1 MRRLISYPWADTDPP
16 ALTGKATSM
25 TNDRQK
31 ALLVTGA
38 SVGLGAAI
46 AVRAAQAG
54 FRTVAT
60 MRDPSRR
67 AALDAAL
74 KTAGVAAQILPL
86 DVQDTASIESAIA
99 QAGPIDVLVN
109 NAGMGFARTTEQA
122 TEPDIARV
130 LDINLMG
137 VIRCTKAVLPGMRSR
152 RSGRIIAISSVG
164 GLVGQPF
171 NEVYCASKFAVE
183 GFMESLATY
192 VGPRF
197 GLHFITVEPG
207 GIRSEFAARAMA
219 QIAETGG
226 MIDDEYL
233 PILQDYLGGMQAR
246 AGEGGTYQTAE
257 DVAAVVIDMAT
268 RDAPPLRVRTS
279 DWAEGFCT
287 LKTAADPDGTK
298 LRDQVYDR
306 FLGGAR

>member
-1 MRRLISYPWADTDPP
+1 MTDAPQKTLLI
-16 ALTGKATSM
+16 TGT
-25 TNDRQK
+25 
-31 ALLVTGA
+31 
-38 SVGLGAAI
+38 SVGLGV
-46 AVRAAQAG
+46 AVAVQAAQSG

-60 MRDPSRR
+60 MRDLSKR
-67 AALDAAL
+67 AALDSAL
-74 KTAGVAAQILPL
+74 KAAGVSAQVLPL

-99 QAGPIDVLVN
+99 QAGQIDVLVN
-109 NAGMGFARTTEQA
+109 NAGMGFARSVEQA
-122 TEPDIARV
+122 AEEDIARV

-137 VIRCTKAVLPGMRSR
+137 VIRCTKAVLPQMRAR
-152 RSGRIIAISSVG
+152 RSGRVIAVSSVG

-197 GLHFITVEPG
+197 GMHFTIVEPG

-233 PILQDYLGGMQAR
+233 PILQDYMAGIQAR
-246 AGEGGTYQTAE
+246 AGEGGTYQTVE
-257 DVAAVVIDMAT
+257 EVARVVIDIAM
-268 RDAPPLRVRTS
+268 RDAPPVRVRTS
-279 DWAEGFCT
+279 DWAEAFCA

-306 FLGGAR
+306 FLGGPK

>member
-1 MRRLISYPWADTDPP
+1 MTDAP
-16 ALTGKATSM
+16 
-25 TNDRQK
+25 QK
-31 ALLVTGA
+31 TLLVTGA
-38 SVGLGAAI
+38 SVGLGVAI
-46 AVRAAQAG
+46 AVQAARAG

-67 AALDAAL
+67 ANLDAAL
-74 KTAGVAAQILPL
+74 QSAGVAAQVLPL
-86 DVQDTASIESAIA
+86 DVQDTARIA
-99 QAGPIDVLVN
+99 HAVTQAGPIDVLVN

-122 TEPDIARV
+122 TEGDIARV
-130 LDINLMG
+130 FDINLMG
-137 VIRCTKAVLPGMRSR
+137 VIRCTKAVLPQMRAR
-152 RSGRIIAISSVG
+152 RSGRVIAISSIG

-171 NEVYCASKFAVE
+171 NEIYCASKFAVE

-197 GLHFITVEPG
+197 GLHFTIVEPG

-233 PILQDYLGGMQAR
+233 PILHDYMSGIQAR
-246 AGEGGTYQTAE
+246 AGEGGTYQTVDE
-257 DVAAVVIDMAT
+257 VAAVVIDMAT
-268 RDAPPLRVRTS
+268 RDAPPVRVRTS
-279 DWAEGFCT
+279 DWAEGFCA
-287 LKTAADPDGTK
+287 LKTAADPDGSR

-306 FLGGAR
+306 FLGGSN

>member
-1 MRRLISYPWADTDPP
+1 MTDAP
-16 ALTGKATSM
+16 
-25 TNDRQK
+25 QK
-31 ALLVTGA
+31 TLLVTGA
-38 SVGLGAAI
+38 SVGLGVAI
-46 AVRAAQAG
+46 AVQAAQAG

-67 AALDAAL
+67 ATLDAAL
-74 KTAGVAAQILPL
+74 QSAGVTAQVLPL
-86 DVQDTASIESAIA
+86 DVQDTASIAHA
-99 QAGPIDVLVN
+99 VTQAGPIDVLVN

-122 TEPDIARV
+122 TEADIARV

-137 VIRCTKAVLPGMRSR
+137 VIRTTKAVLPQMRAR
-152 RSGRIIAISSVG
+152 RSGRVIAISSVG

-171 NEVYCASKFAVE
+171 NEIYCASKFAVE

-197 GLHFITVEPG
+197 GLHFTIVEPG

-233 PILQDYLGGMQAR
+233 PILPDYMAGIQAR
-246 AGEGGTYQTAE
+246 AGEGGSYQTVDE
-257 DVAAVVIDMAT
+257 VARVVIDIAT
-268 RDAPPLRVRTS
+268 RDATPVRVRTS
-279 DWAEGFCT
+279 DWAETFT
-287 LKTAADPDGTK
+287 ALKTSADPDGSR
-298 LRDQVYDR
+298 LRDQVYER
-306 FLGGAR
+306 FLGRAK